1 MNADTPQI
9 WIGEGPVLLDFADH
23 IATITLNR
31 PDASNGMNISLMKA
45 LHQAVLRCH
54 SEAGVRVVHLRG
66 AGRNFCAGG
75 DVHEFASKGEGLG
88 DFLRE
93 VTAWMQLARSE
104 ERRVGKECVSTC
116 RSRWRA

>member
-75 DVHEFASKGEGLG
+75 DVPEFASKG
-88 DFLRE
+88 
-93 VTAWMQLARSE
+93 RSE
-104 ERRVGKECVSTC
+104 DRRVGKECVSTC
-116 RSRWRA
+116 RSRWSPYH